1 MNKKMQNFPPEKV
14 EIKFFFL
21 APPPPLNKLYVK
33 KRYKESREGRIDR
46 EHIISLYYYKSIG
59 FSITILTITIFI
71 QLTLI
76 ISNTFKSNFRITHI
90 IYIWVFRP
98 STVTSFRLIQINF
111 SGPKRFDITRVDCI
125 FIYKYIY
132 K

>member
-14 EIKFFFL
+14 
-21 APPPPLNKLYVK
+21 APPPLNKLYVK

-76 ISNTFKSNFRITHI
+76 ISNTFKSNFRI
-90 IYIWVFRP
+90 
-98 STVTSFRLIQINF
+98 
-111 SGPKRFDITRVDCI
+111 
-125 FIYKYIY
+125 YIY
-132 K
+132 ECLDPQQ